1 MNLKENVKE
10 GIKSIQANKLRTFLT
25 AAIIAI
31 GITSLVGILTAIDG
45 IQSSIDNSFSNLG
58 ANTFDIE
65 SKRSNRGSQDGKK
78 AKAYPPLKYAELAQ
92 FKDEYNGPG
101 VVSVNTVVSWNT
113 EAKYRSKVSNPNLMV
128 RGGDENFL
136 IVDGYDVGAGRSFSN
151 AEISNGAYVCVIGSE
166 VVDALFEDNESPIG
180 KKITVLGAKFKVL
193 GTLQEQGGVSGNTGV
208 DRRIVVPLR
217 TARIIGADR
226 DFGYEATVA
235 LPDTRQIDEAVGVA
249 TGLMRQIRRDP
260 ITQQE
265 DSFEIQISQ
274 SLAERIG
281 EITGYLQIGGF
292 SIGFVTLI
300 GASIGLMNIMLVS
313 VTERTREIGV
323 RKALGATPKKIRQQ
337 FLIEAL
343 VICQMGGIGGIL
355 LGLGIGNVTST
366 MLFKADF
373 VIPWVWILFG
383 VLIGM
388 IVGLISGYIPA
399 YKASKLD
406 PIDSLRFE

>member
-1 MNLKENVKE
+1 MNIRENIKE
-10 GIKSIQANKLRTFLT
+10 GIKSIKASKLRTFLT

-31 GITSLVGILTAIDG
+31 GITSLVGILTAIEG
-45 IQSSIDNSFSNLG
+45 IQASIDNSFSNLG

-65 SKRSNRGSQDGKK
+65 SKRANRGSNDGKK
-78 AKAYPPLKYAELAQ
+78 EKIYPAVKYVELAQ

-113 EAKYRSKVSNPNLMV
+113 EAKYKSKVTNPNMMV

-136 IVDGYDVGAGRSFSN
+136 LVDGYDIGKGRSFSR
-151 AEISNGAYVCVIGSE
+151 AEMKNGAYVCVIGSS
-166 VVDALFEDNESPIG
+166 VVDALFDDNESPVG
-180 KKITVLGAKFKVL
+180 KKITLLGTKFKVL
-193 GTLQEQGGVSGNTGV
+193 GTVQEQGGVSGNTGV

-226 DFGYEATVA
+226 YFGYEATIAV
-235 LPDTRQIDEAVGVA
+235 PDTRQMDEATGIA
-249 TGLMRQIRRDP
+249 TGLMRAIRRDP
-260 ITQQE
+260 ITQRE
-265 DSFEIQISQ
+265 NSFEMVVSQ

-281 EITGYLQIGGF
+281 EITGYLRAGGF
-292 SIGFVTLI
+292 AIGFITLL

-323 RKALGATPKKIRQQ
+323 RKALGATPLKIRQQ
-337 FLIEAL
+337 FLIEAV
-343 VICQMGGIGGIL
+343 VICQMGGIGGIIFGIL
-355 LGLGIGNVTST
+355 IGNATSS
-366 MLFKADF
+366 LIGSGGFI
-373 VIPWVWILFG
+373 IPWVWIIFG
-383 VLIGM
+383 ISVGT
-388 IVGLISGYIPA
+388 IVGLVAGVIPA